1 MTPRPFQ
8 GAPESFAFFTA
19 VHESISH
26 ALQLVSVPSMTIT
39 ATAFTEEA
47 LHSQYTLDPI
57 CHTFAYKK
65 VTNRVKPVA
74 TTMPQHAHIVHCFPE
89 DLLRTLP
96 HLSTHPPEFT
106 PGKHLMHECMTELG
120 VLNNLSL
127 WPKEQNLT
135 AQVLLLNKLGLAW
148 DKSEKGCFRDDYFNP
163 VIIPTIEHTPWVH

>member
-106 PGKHLMHECMTELG
+106 PGKHLTHECMTELG

-148 DKSEKGCFRDDYFNP
+148 DKSEKGCFQDDYFNP